1 MQCLEIPTNSIPNLA
16 IHSKVYTPEHAE
28 HAEHAEHDNRGE
40 HEEERDQELA
50 VSENLPSD
58 DVQTPAGLA
67 VASAVSDEPPA
78 TPGTPSSG
86 RRGRRRVSSG
96 GVITP
101 AG

>member
-1 MQCLEIPTNSIPNLA
+1 MDPVPMAPNSYVN
-16 IHSKVYTPEHAE
+16 AE
-28 HAEHAEHDNRGE
+28 QDEQDEQVEQDKRGE
-40 HEEERDQELA
+40 HEEESERELA
-50 VSENLPSD
+50 VSEELPSD

-67 VASAVSDEPPA
+67 VASALSDEPPA

>member
-1 MQCLEIPTNSIPNLA
+1 MDPVPMAPNSYVN
-16 IHSKVYTPEHAE
+16 SEHAE
-28 HAEHAEHDNRGE
+28 HADHDE
-40 HEEERDQELA
+40 HEEEGEQELA

-58 DVQTPAGLA
+58 DGQTPAGLA
-67 VASAVSDEPPA
+67 IASAVSDEPAA
-78 TPGTPSSG
+78 TPVTPSSG